1 MSKKDIYS
9 EARVLV
15 VEDNHVNLFVMKK
28 VLEQIG
34 ISAEGASSG
43 KECIKKV
50 SKKDYDIIFMDHLM
64 PEMDGIEAFSKLKE
78 DYEIEFPVVV
88 MTTEYD
94 ENLEKLYTEAGFD
107 EYILKP
113 AEPEILDKM
122 LSRYLLDKEDSK
134 EDLGLL

>member
-64 PEMDGIEAFSKLKE
+64 PEMDGVEAYGVIHRYSLKNTSTP
-78 DYEIEFPVVV
+78 IV
-88 MTTEYD
+88 MLTGNADSSYVD
-94 ENLEKLYTEAGFD
+94 LYRKTGFD
-107 EYILKP
+107 GYLVKPVLKDNLIEMI
-113 AEPEILDKM
+113 ATVTENK
-122 LSRYLLDKEDSK
+122 
-134 EDLGLL
+134 